1 MKKILAFQTVCVCA
15 VLFVLISPLTSPVIA
30 QEDPV
35 FVLEGMGSDM
45 ILGQRAKSDW
55 GHFWSG
61 PAVSAINFGYLA
73 ENGYPNLASD
83 HNGSGTIEAS
93 DLEPLSDRLGREY
106 MNTVPEEGTTDPE
119 LLRGVA
125 RYINENYPEEF
136 ELKVF
141 EDEFREEYQQ
151 IIGEPLPE
159 KIFDVPIRVFTDPEF
174 DSYEGELRSGEMVW
188 VGVPQEN
195 SSLNHYL
202 AGRSLDTRETLE
214 GNFPV
219 DFGDPRERSFQPGMG
234 QIIETVMSEVGNL
247 EYGDQLRPVDI
258 MISLSPLE
266 RQAEGEASDG
276 PDLVCS
282 FDCEKKT
289 EEVCQEYETEETEC
303 EEVCVDWG
311 QFGEIC
317 RKYETVCE
325 EEDRVCVEFE
335 TFELLECST
344 RVKNVGEEE
353 SGMTGGKIEAGD
365 KENHF
370 INTPLAPGEEQH
382 AGEWLLG
389 LEKFDPEDLTCQVD
403 IDDNVEETNEENN
416 QSTAAE

>member
-1 MKKILAFQTVCVCA
+1 MKKISAFQSVCVCA
-15 VLFVLISPLTSPVIA
+15 ILFVLISPLPSTVNA

-35 FVLEGMGSDM
+35 FVLEGMGSEM
-45 ILGQRAKSDW
+45 ILGQRAKADW

-73 ENGYPNLASD
+73 ENGYQNFASD
-83 HNGSGTIEAS
+83 HNGSGSIEAS
-93 DLEPLSDRLGREY
+93 DLEPLSDRLGWEY

-125 RYINENYPEEF
+125 RYVNENYPEEF

-141 EDEFREEYQQ
+141 ENEFREEYRQ

-159 KIFDVPIRVFTDPEF
+159 KVFDVPVRVFTDPEF
-174 DSYEGELRSGEMVW
+174 ESYEGELRSGEMVW
-188 VGVPQEN
+188 IGVPQGDT
-195 SSLNHYL
+195 SLNHYL

-234 QIIETVMSEVGNL
+234 QIIETVMSEDGNL

-289 EEVCQEYETEETEC
+289 EEVCQEYETEEPEC
-303 EEVCVDWG
+303 EEVCTGWDG
-311 QFGEIC
+311 DYCYE
-317 RKYETVCE
+317 YETVCE
-325 EEDRVCVEFE
+325 EGDRVCVESE
-335 TFELLECST
+335 TVELLECSA

-353 SGMTGGKIEAGD
+353 SGTTGGRLEIGD
-365 KENHF
+365 KQNHF
-370 INTPLAPGEEQH
+370 ITTQLTPGEEQFSGK
-382 AGEWLLG
+382 ALLG
-389 LEKFDPEDLTCQVD
+389 LDKFDPEDLTCQVD
-403 IDDNVEETNEENN
+403 IDDNVEETDEENN
-416 QSTAAE
+416 RTTAAE